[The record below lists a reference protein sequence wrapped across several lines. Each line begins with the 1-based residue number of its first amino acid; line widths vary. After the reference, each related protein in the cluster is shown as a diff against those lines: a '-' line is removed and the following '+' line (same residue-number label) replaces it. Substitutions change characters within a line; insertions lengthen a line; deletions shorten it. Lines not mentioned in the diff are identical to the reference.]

1 MIDEKQKENNI
12 EEKVENAIIKLRGIE
27 KEEQII
33 YEKGKVLLPTSV
45 SLLASVLISV
55 GVFVFFALILFPS
68 ISNILVFLKHF

>member
-55 GVFVFFALILFPS
+55 GVFVFLHQFFFQ
-68 ISNILVFLKHF
+68 V